1 VYTGAGVSSC
11 PGRKTAAGSAIR
23 LGLLVLE
30 RTTIKPATPSTAT
43 RIHPIAI
50 PAIAPAGKLVP
61 FPPGCTDRA
70 VATSEV
76 TDESDLWLLEVVVV
90 SLLKVVV
97 GMGPFAGLVSNWYK
111 ALEGLLMV

>member
-61 FPPGCTDRA
+61 FPPGSPDPA
-70 VATSEV
+70 VGSSEV
-76 TDESDLWLLEVVVV
+76 MVEGDIWLP
-90 SLLKVVV
+90 KVVV
-97 GMGPFAGLVSNWYK
+97 GMGPFAGFVSYWYK
-111 ALEGLLMV
+111 VLEGLMMV

>member
-1 VYTGAGVSSC
+1 MYIGAGVSSC

-61 FPPGCTDRA
+61 FPPGCSGTA
-70 VATSEV
+70 VVWSEV
-76 TDESDLWLLEVVVV
+76 TVEGGLWMLE
-90 SLLKVVV
+90 VVV
-97 GMGPFAGLVSNWYK
+97 GMGPFAGFVSYWYK
-111 ALEGLLMV
+111 ALEGLMMV